1 MNKSELIIAVS
12 TNSGISHKN
21 ARLVVNAFLE
31 SISNNISQGKE
42 VRLLKFGRWYVKTR
56 PSKKGYNIATKQI
69 ATIPSKRIVAFT
81 PSKSLLEQNNI
92 QQLEGIVKV
101 VVNPES
107 PIIKSHK
114 SANNQP
120 PSYKQ
125 GNSQKSNSKKSIQ
138 VPVFRS
144 GNRIVTNAPNLG
156 QRVKQT
162 QTIESGDLIYDGK
175 TSYYDGEFSDTE
187 NYAYPTIFIPFVNT
201 PILQYRSKRSATG
214 GVIEP
219 VLSSALEEIRE
230 IEPQIEILQNISL
243 PIKNRTYGY
252 KPDIAIIWK
261 EKNIFIDVEIDEPY
275 DIVSRKPIHYKGC
288 GDKLRNAYF
297 LDNGWSVIRIA
308 EKQIID
314 DCSKVVEYI
323 KLCLSILSE
332 DGRLNSKN
340 EVERIERWSYSQAQA
355 WAEEGYRESYLQIE
369 KVEPITPIN
378 DDEDESESEYVGL
391 VGKEIYNDVFIKPA
405 DDIISDRYSE
415 IREQIKQVCKN
426 GKYIKFTL
434 KHKCYDYLASSNDIS
449 YSQQDGFYG
458 VSFYDVIE
466 KESIFLK
473 FQEIESFE
481 AEDRLYKYVASSEDD
496 WNKLLF
502 DAILDSNPVNIDY
515 DTASQGSVLSRTILY
530 PTLWYNF
537 FNDEKLRE
545 YPSKTL
551 LEIGGTQKYKTL
563 AENPGVG
570 YFTGFCKYRNDI
582 RTFNIHRI
590 KGGRI
595 FNSRKNLH
603 KITVANIWELLEA
616 GYPDMAIRVYEEL
629 SEHGKKAP
637 YHLGNYAN
645 ALVMQGKFQKATDIY
660 TSIDV
665 DTIMPQSKTTWKEAC
680 LGDFDYFITNDIK
693 KEEFEKIQA
702 ILKEKGW

>member
-1 MNKSELIIAVS
+1 MNKLELIKAVS
-12 TNSGISHKN
+12 TNSGISLKK

-31 SISNNISQGKE
+31 SISNSVSEGKE

-56 PSKKGYNIATKQI
+56 PSRKGYNIATKQI

-81 PSKSLLEQNNI
+81 PSKSLLEQNVEPKQPKI
-92 QQLEGIVKV
+92 ITVAVK
-101 VVNPES
+101 PES
-107 PIIKSHK
+107 PIIKSPK
-114 SANNQP
+114 STNNQP
-120 PSYKQ
+120 PSYKE

-138 VPVFRS
+138 VPISRS

-156 QRVKQT
+156 QRVRQT

-187 NYAYPTIFIPFVNT
+187 NYAYPTILIPFVNT
-201 PILQYRSKRSATG
+201 PILQYRSKRYATG
-214 GVIEP
+214 GIMEP

-243 PIKNRTYGY
+243 PIKNRIYGY

-261 EKNIFIDVEIDEPY
+261 QKNIFIDVEIDEPY

-308 EKQIID
+308 EKQIVD

-332 DGRLNSKN
+332 DGRFNSKN

-369 KVEPITPIN
+369 KVESITPII
-378 DDEDESESEYVGL
+378 DDEDESESEYVGF
-391 VGKEIYNDVFIKPA
+391 VGREISNDVFIKPA

-415 IREQIKQVCKN
+415 IREQIRQVCKK

-466 KESIFLK
+466 KETIFLK

-515 DTASQGSVLSRTILY
+515 DTASQGSVLNRTILY
-530 PTLWYNF
+530 PTLWYQLF
-537 FNDEKLRE
+537 DDENRQK
-545 YPSKTL
+545 YSSKTL
-551 LEIGGTQKYKTL
+551 LEVGASYKYKTL
-563 AENPGVG
+563 ADNPRVG
-570 YFTGFCKYRNDI
+570 YFTGFCTYRDDI

-595 FNSRKNLH
+595 FNCRKNLH

-629 SEHGKKAP
+629 SDHDRKYL

-645 ALVMQGKFQKATDIY
+645 ALTMQGKIQQAADIY

-680 LGDFDYFITNDIK
+680 LGDFDYFISKEIK
-693 KEEFEKIQA
+693 KEEFEAIQA
-702 ILKEKGW
+702 LLKEKGW